1 MHFLY
6 RIPCSVDRRRRR
18 FFLSFTICLS
28 CSIALPS
35 LLAPSFEAELKNVMM
50 ETLQVAVEIAELFLF
65 VFFLLMYIGRCNL
78 ILRFHVPH
86 SVSVSCSFCCSF
98 DSFSALLKLSCWFRF
113 RFRAQFLHRLFW
125 RRDRDSAP
133 NSSA

>member
-6 RIPCSVDRRRRR
+6 RMPCSVDRHR
-18 FFLSFTICLS
+18 FFLSLS
-28 CSIALPS
+28 LSVCPARSAPLPS
-35 LLAPSFEAELKNVMM
+35 RSFSFEAELKNVMM
-50 ETLQVAVEIAELFLF
+50 ETLQVAVEIAELFLV

-86 SVSVSCSFCCSF
+86 ILSCSLSCSF
-98 DSFSALLKLSCWFRF
+98 DSFPALLKLSCWFRF

-125 RRDRDSAP
+125 RSLSLSVSVP